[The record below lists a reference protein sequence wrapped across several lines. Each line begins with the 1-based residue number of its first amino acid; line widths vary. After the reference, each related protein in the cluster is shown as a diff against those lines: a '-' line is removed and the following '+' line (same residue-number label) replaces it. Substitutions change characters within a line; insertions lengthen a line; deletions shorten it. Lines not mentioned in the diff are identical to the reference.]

1 MTKTYAIVT
10 AISTHR
16 MRYAI
21 PLDGQDWIHEWDG
34 NVDTAALYAKDSVIM
49 EEVKEFSQEHL
60 GEQIVDSFVYDE
72 DEMLKLFDTD
82 NDYLKSWT
90 REQKLNYVNDW
101 KEKL

>member
-1 MTKTYAIVT
+1 MTKIYAIVT

-21 PLDGQDWIHEWDG
+21 PVDELVDDGDS
-34 NVDTAALYAKDSVIM
+34 VLAALYAKDSVTM

-72 DEMLKLFDTD
+72 DEMLKLFDAD
-82 NDYLKSWT
+82 NHYLKSWT
-90 REQKLNYVNDW
+90 REQKLNWVNDW

>member
-1 MTKTYAIVT
+1 MKMTKIYAIVT

-21 PLDGQDWIHEWDG
+21 PVDELVQDDDLDK
-34 NVDTAALYAKDSVIM
+34 AALYAMDSVVM

-72 DEMLKLFDTD
+72 DEMLKLFDAD

>member
-1 MTKTYAIVT
+1 MTKKYAIVT
-10 AISTHR
+10 ATSTHR

-21 PLDGQDWIHEWDG
+21 PVDELVDDGDS
-34 NVDTAALYAKDSVIM
+34 VLAALYAKDSVTM

-72 DEMLKLFDTD
+72 DEMLKLFDAD

-90 REQKLNYVNDW
+90 REQKLNWVNDW

>member
-1 MTKTYAIVT
+1 MTKKYAIIT

-21 PLDGQDWIHEWDG
+21 PVDELVRDDDLDK
-34 NVDTAALYAKDSVIM
+34 AALYAMDSVTM
-49 EEVKEFSQEHL
+49 QEAKEFSQDHL

-72 DEMLKLFDTD
+72 DEMLKIFDAD

-90 REQKLNYVNDW
+90 REQKVAWVNDW